1 MGCEFIMGLNQVKF
15 VFFMSLCLFQVPAFA
30 NATADSANATAPAQG
45 SWGIEQINSAVWSN
59 PGDGRFPVYARAQV
73 MLNNLHA
80 SPGAID
86 GKNGHNYLKAI
97 SAYQQMNGIP
107 ITGELTQQTWHH
119 LLIRQK
125 QPAFQYYQITAED
138 LNGPYAK
145 SIPRNYAEQ
154 AKMPGLYYTR
164 VSEMLSEKFH
174 LDEEFLKILNP
185 QAKFNKVGERILV
198 PNVRNELPTDI
209 RLIVAHKG
217 VRQLYLF
224 DSENKMVGAFP
235 ASIGAANTPSP
246 KGTHTIT
253 KVAPNPVYGYSPKN
267 FVQGGNTK
275 PLSLPPGP
283 NGPVGN
289 IWIALSKP
297 TFGIHGTPNPSLIS
311 KSSSHGCIRLTNW
324 DANDLGQKV
333 QNGVVVKFID

>member
-1 MGCEFIMGLNQVKF
+1 MMGSNQVKL
-15 VFFMSLCLFQVPAFA
+15 VFFISLCLLQIPALA
-30 NATADSANATAPAQG
+30 APATAPATTPAI
-45 SWGIEQINSAVWSN
+45 WGINQINSATWSN
-59 PGDGRFPVYARAQV
+59 PGHGQFPIYARAQV
-73 MLNNLHA
+73 MLNNSHA

-86 GKNGHNYLKAI
+86 GQSGHNFLKAV
-97 SAYQQMNGIP
+97 SAYQQMNGLP
-107 ITGELTQQTWHH
+107 VTGQLNQQTWNH
-119 LLIRQK
+119 LLVRQP
-125 QPAFQYYQITAED
+125 QAAFQSYQLTAGD
-138 LNGPYAK
+138 LKGPYAK

-154 AKMPGLYYTR
+154 AKMSGLHYTR

-174 LDEEFLKILNP
+174 IDEDFLRKLNP
-185 QAKFNKVGERILV
+185 QAKFNKVGETIIV
-198 PNVRNELPTDI
+198 PNVRNELPSNI
-209 RLIVAHKG
+209 SLIVAHKG
-217 VRQLYLF
+217 ARQLYLF
-224 DSENKMVGAFP
+224 DNNNQMVGAFP

-324 DANDLGQKV
+324 DANDLGRKV
-333 QNGVVVKFID
+333 QNGVVVRFVD